1 MTPVSDIA
9 AACVRAERHRHAR
22 AASPG
27 GRAAALRGRAW
38 LAFAGLVLGVF
49 ALLAPV
55 PARAASIE
63 TLLMPGKVTQ
73 AHAKYESECSLC
85 HDRANRERQAA
96 LCADCHKEVAAD
108 LAARTG
114 FHGKMANAASSQCKS
129 CHGDHQGRDAD
140 IVKLD
145 KPGFDHRNTDFQL
158 EGAHRGL
165 ACESCHATGKPFR
178 KAPSGCADCH
188 KDDDVHAGQ
197 MGAKCTTCHT
207 TLTWTGG
214 KYDHDKAA
222 FKLTGAHDKVECNAC
237 HLGGKYKG
245 TPQRCAACHLPD
257 DVHQGSRGD
266 KCAECHTTETW
277 KSAKFDHGKET
288 GFALLG
294 RHSGLDC
301 GACHKQADFK
311 DKLPRTCVGCHKAD
325 DAHALRFGEDC
336 KTCHGNDAWKPG
348 PYDHLAKHQFA
359 LEGAHADLDCH
370 ACHTADVKKQK
381 LGKDCAAC
389 HRASDPHGGALG
401 LACDSCH
408 GVQKWKQ
415 DIRFDHDL
423 TDWPL
428 MGMHS
433 IVSCGQCHA
442 SRAFKGAP
450 KDCIDCHRQ
459 NDVHKGGLGKDCAA
473 CHTTN
478 GWKSWDFDHARQTG
492 FALSGAHAKA
502 KCVDCH
508 RQPAGLVKLA
518 GDCAS
523 CHRKDD
529 IHLGQYGTQC
539 QRCHTTLTFKGA
551 RIQ

>member
-1 MTPVSDIA
+1 M
-9 AACVRAERHRHAR
+9 
-22 AASPG
+22 
-27 GRAAALRGRAW
+27 
-38 LAFAGLVLGVF
+38 
-49 ALLAPV
+49 
-55 PARAASIE
+55 
-63 TLLMPGKVTQ
+63 
-73 AHAKYESECSLC
+73 
-85 HDRANRERQAA
+85 
-96 LCADCHKEVAAD
+96 
-108 LAARTG
+108 
-114 FHGKMANAASSQCKS
+114 
-129 CHGDHQGRDAD
+129 
-140 IVKLD
+140 
-145 KPGFDHRNTDFQL
+145 
-158 EGAHRGL
+158 
-165 ACESCHATGKPFR
+165 
-178 KAPSGCADCH
+178 
-188 KDDDVHAGQ
+188 
-197 MGAKCTTCHT
+197 
-207 TLTWTGG
+207 
-214 KYDHDKAA
+214 
-222 FKLTGAHDKVECNAC
+222 
-237 HLGGKYKG
+237 
-245 TPQRCAACHLPD
+245 
-257 DVHQGSRGD
+257 
-266 KCAECHTTETW
+266 
-277 KSAKFDHGKET
+277 
-288 GFALLG
+288 
-294 RHSGLDC
+294 
-301 GACHKQADFK
+301 
-311 DKLPRTCVGCHKAD
+311 
-325 DAHALRFGEDC
+325 
-336 KTCHGNDAWKPG
+336 
-348 PYDHLAKHQFA
+348 
-359 LEGAHADLDCH
+359 
-370 ACHTADVKKQK
+370 KKQK

-450 KDCIDCHRQ
+450 KDCLGCHAQ
-459 NDVHKGGLGKDCAA
+459 DDVHKGGLGKDCAA